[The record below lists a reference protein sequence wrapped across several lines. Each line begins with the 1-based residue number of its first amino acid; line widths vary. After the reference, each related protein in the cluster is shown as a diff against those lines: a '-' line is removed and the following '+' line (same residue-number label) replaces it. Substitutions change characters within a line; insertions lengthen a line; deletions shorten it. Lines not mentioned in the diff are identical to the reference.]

1 MVSKIAA
8 AESSTATG
16 ALGPPMSVLTQ
27 PGCIAANK
35 IPVFIMSKS
44 LAKAKK
50 DVELK
55 AVWKFSENSPDLV
68 ARPVP
73 YFAKKD
79 KFR

>member
-1 MVSKIAA
+1 MFHGSSQLSVKLLMVSKIAA

-16 ALGPPMSVLTQ
+16 ALGPPMSVVTQ

-50 DVELK
+50 FGVQGLLEI
-55 AVWKFSENSPDLV
+55 F
-68 ARPVP
+68 
-73 YFAKKD
+73 
-79 KFR
+79 